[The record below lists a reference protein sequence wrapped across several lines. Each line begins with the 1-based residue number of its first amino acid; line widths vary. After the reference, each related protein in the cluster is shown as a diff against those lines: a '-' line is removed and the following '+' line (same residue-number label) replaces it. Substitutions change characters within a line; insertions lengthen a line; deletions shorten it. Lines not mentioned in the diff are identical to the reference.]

1 MTLGA
6 QGVSA
11 LGVGVAKPP
20 KAATHDVFV
29 GVRVNRA
36 ELTNRRVVTVIDK
49 LEVTVVVDGRTALR
63 SGRQLTPLAA
73 DGIDIANGGWGKG
86 RFLRWNR
93 AHDDCM
99 KSFRAIASRSGV
111 SAREF
116 VPGRRIDGFDQIY
129 CRSGRRKQRL
139 VQANTTFRP
148 EQLPRPHGRTV
159 YLLDGRSRSP
169 AAVAT
174 ALERFA
180 NRVTRAGL
188 HLRSLEGLR

>member
-36 ELTNRRVVTVIDK
+36 ELTNRRVVNVIDK
-49 LEVTVVVDGRTALR
+49 LGITLVVDGRTALC

-73 DGIDIANGGWGKG
+73 DGIDIANGGWGQG

-148 EQLPRPHGRTV
+148 DAAPADARAHRLPAGRPEPGAPPR
-159 YLLDGRSRSP
+159 LPPRSRAS
-169 AAVAT
+169 
-174 ALERFA
+174 RI
-180 NRVTRAGL
+180 G
-188 HLRSLEGLR
+188 